1 MWKNYFIIE
10 IFGEPVPTARARFN
24 GKTAYTP
31 QKTKLAMT
39 RRVILM
45 KNAIGHQSLSTL
57 NEPIRVELE
66 FHHSRPKRLL
76 AKKYKDSV
84 IPKTTKPD
92 VDNLAKLMLDC
103 ATKSK
108 LWSDD
113 NLICEL
119 EVKDYYCSRQS
130 NAKSVMIVKTMT
142 TD

>member
-1 MWKNYFIIE
+1 MWKNIFKIE

-31 QKTKLAMT
+31 QKTKLAMS

-45 KNAIGHQSLSTL
+45 KNAIGRQSFSTL
-57 NEPIRVELE
+57 DEPIRVELE
-66 FHHSRPKRLL
+66 FHHSRPKKLL
-76 AKKYKDSV
+76 TDKYGDNK

-92 VDNLAKLMLDC
+92 VDNLAKMMLDC

-108 LWSDD
+108 LWKDD

-130 NAKSVMIVKTMT
+130 NPKSVMIVKTMT
-142 TD
+142 ND